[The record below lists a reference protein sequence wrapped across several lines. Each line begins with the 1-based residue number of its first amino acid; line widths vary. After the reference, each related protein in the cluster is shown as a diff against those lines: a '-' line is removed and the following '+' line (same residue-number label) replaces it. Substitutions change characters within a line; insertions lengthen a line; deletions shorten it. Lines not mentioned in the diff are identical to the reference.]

1 MELTTPAQIERESM
15 AIIEREL
22 RARGVALPEE
32 TAALVRRVIH
42 TTADFDYA
50 ANLRITADA
59 VHSAQAALRG
69 GVIVTDSNMALAGI
83 SKPALQKLGC
93 TARCFMAEP
102 FVAEAARERGCT
114 RAVVSMDHAA
124 ALFPNAVYAVGN
136 APTALLRLS
145 EHIEEGLRPALVI
158 GVPVGFVNVVESKE
172 RALAVCKASG
182 VPAVIALGRKGGS
195 TVAAAI
201 CNALL
206 YGAAEM
212 TDPETRSGN

>member
-1 MELTTPAQIERESM
+1 MELTNPAQIERESM
-15 AIIEREL
+15 TIIEREL
-22 RARGVALPEE
+22 RERGVALPEQN
-32 TAALVRRVIH
+32 AALVRRVIH

-102 FVAEAARERGCT
+102 FVAEAARERGCA

-124 ALFPNAVYAVGN
+124 ALFPNAVYAIGN

-145 EHIEEGLRPALVI
+145 EHIEKGLRPALVI